1 MLPMLAAL
9 LAVLLAVSLPALLR
23 MPLLVVLLV
32 VLRIVLLVSLLAVL
46 LMAVSAA
53 LLRGVPPIGAR
64 RGSLADTRIKS
75 RFAHGGIIASI
86 TIEIILSVVV
96 TVVRSVV
103 EAVGLL
109 AVCVALARSGGH
121 AVFATAIHARVVRI
135 ELAATAPPAPS
146 PATSSP
152 PPTSITRFAFLLGRD
167 LRRRTA
173 IARVSIVGSIERRI
187 GGRRNRRGCGR
198 GRTFV
203 RRAIRSIPCGSG
215 WVPTSGSGGDGPL
228 GCGLIASRASR
239 RVRRER
245 GSGWGGRGGTRGSR
259 RGRSGG

>member
-1 MLPMLAAL
+1 
-9 LAVLLAVSLPALLR
+9 
-23 MPLLVVLLV
+23 
-32 VLRIVLLVSLLAVL
+32 
-46 LMAVSAA
+46 
-53 LLRGVPPIGAR
+53 
-64 RGSLADTRIKS
+64 
-75 RFAHGGIIASI
+75 
-86 TIEIILSVVV
+86 
-96 TVVRSVV
+96 
-103 EAVGLL
+103 
-109 AVCVALARSGGH
+109 
-121 AVFATAIHARVVRI
+121 VFATAIHARVVRI